1 MGSQR
6 PKTTPL
12 AGPRVRAADL
22 DRTTNEQQLA
32 AHVDKLY
39 HAVYCMLGN
48 HQDAEDVIQDVY
60 LKAYAHLDTF
70 RGEAALSTWLYTI
83 AMNAARAH
91 LRNRSRGL
99 RLVTGLTGEE
109 LDMLARFATESDT
122 LERRFEQM
130 QMGQALHKALLNL
143 PPEFREV
150 FVLHQFENKS
160 YKDIADILNI
170 SMGTVES
177 RMYRAR
183 EKMRKD
189 LWPQR

>member
-1 MGSQR
+1 
-6 PKTTPL
+6 
-12 AGPRVRAADL
+12 L
-22 DRTTNEQQLA
+22 DRNTNEQLLGE
-32 AHVDKLY
+32 HVDKLFN
-39 HAVYCMLGN
+39 AVYCMLGN

-60 LKAYAHLDTF
+60 LKAHVHLDEF

-91 LRNRSRGL
+91 LRKRSRGL

-122 LERRFEQM
+122 LERRFEQK
-130 QMGQALHKALLNL
+130 QTGQALQKALLNL
-143 PPEFREV
+143 PAEFREV
-150 FVLHQFENKS
+150 FVLHQFEDKS
-160 YKDIADILNI
+160 YKEIAGILGI
-170 SMGTVES
+170 SIGTVES

-189 LWPQR
+189 LWPQM